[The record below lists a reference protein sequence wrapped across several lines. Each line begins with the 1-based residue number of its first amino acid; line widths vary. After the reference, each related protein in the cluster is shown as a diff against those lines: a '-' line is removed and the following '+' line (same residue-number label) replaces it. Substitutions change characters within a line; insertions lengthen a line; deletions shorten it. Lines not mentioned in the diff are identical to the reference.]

1 MTSAYIFDAVRT
13 PRGRGRPDGP
23 LHSLSPIDLGATVL
37 RALNDRTGF
46 GPALPDDVIFGVG
59 DGVGDQGADLARSSV
74 LHAGLPVETPGQT
87 VSRFCSSGLDAVN
100 AAAAQVMAGQADL
113 VVAGGVEMM
122 SLIPI
127 AGTGGPNGSDA
138 RFNDLVGMVPQGIS
152 ADLMATLFGHSRRD
166 LDTYAAESQTRAA
179 RAWDEGRFARSIVPV
194 HDMEGRLVLERD
206 DYMRPQTTVES
217 LGALKAA
224 FKGMGEK
231 GGFDAVA
238 RRKYPQVA
246 AIEHVHTAG
255 NSSGIVDG
263 ASAML
268 IGSRE
273 GGEKLGLKPRARI
286 VSFAQLAMDPTL
298 MLSAPADAT
307 QKALA
312 RAGMAFGDIDLFEVN
327 EAFAT
332 VALYFM
338 EKSGVDH
345 AKVNVNG
352 GSIAMGHPI
361 GATGGMLIGTVLDEL
376 ERTGGGTGVVT
387 LCVGLGMACACVI
400 ERVEGFA

>member
-1 MTSAYIFDAVRT
+1 MTSAYIYDAVRT

-23 LHSLSPIDLGATVL
+23 LHTLSPIDLGATVL
-37 RALNDRTGF
+37 RALDQRTGF

-59 DGVGDQGADLARSSV
+59 DGVSDQGADLARSAV

-100 AAAAQVMAGQADL
+100 AVSAQVMAGQADL

-166 LDTYAAESQTRAA
+166 VDTYAAESQTRAA
-179 RAWDEGRFARSIVPV
+179 RAWQEGRFDRSIVPV
-194 HDMEGRLVLERD
+194 RDIEGTILLERD
-206 DYMRPQTTVES
+206 DYMRPQTTIAS
-217 LGALKAA
+217 LGQLKPA

-231 GGFDAVA
+231 GGFDTIA
-238 RRKYPQVA
+238 RRKFPQVA

-263 ASAML
+263 ASAIL
-268 IGSRE
+268 IGSRA
-273 GGEKLGLKPRARI
+273 GGETLSMKPRARI
-286 VSFAQLAMDPTL
+286 RSFAALGMDPTL
-298 MLSAPADAT
+298 MLAAPADAT
-307 QKALA
+307 EKALK
-312 RAGMAFGDIDLFEVN
+312 RAGMTFADVDLFEVN

-338 EKSGVDH
+338 EKSGADH
-345 AKVNVNG
+345 SRVNVNG

-361 GATGGMLIGTVLDEL
+361 GATGGMLTGTLIDEL
-376 ERTGGGTGVVT
+376 ERTGGGIGVVT

-400 ERVEGFA
+400 ERVEGWA

>member
-13 PRGRGRPDGP
+13 PRGRGRPDGS
-23 LHSLSPIDLGATVL
+23 LHSLSPIDLGAAVL

-74 LHAGLPVETPGQT
+74 LHAGLPAETPGQT

-100 AAAAQVMAGQADL
+100 AASAQVMAGQADL

-166 LDTYAAESQTRAA
+166 LDTYAAESQSRAA

-194 HDMEGRLVLERD
+194 NDMEGRLVLQRD

-217 LGALKAA
+217 LAALKPA

-286 VSFAQLAMDPTL
+286 VSFAQLGMDPTL

-307 QKALA
+307 EKALK
-312 RAGMAFGDIDLFEVN
+312 RAGMGFGDIDLFEVN

-338 EKSGVDH
+338 EKSGADH
-345 AKVNVNG
+345 SKVNVNG

-361 GATGGMLIGTVLDEL
+361 GATGGMLTGTLLDEL

-387 LCVGLGMACACVI
+387 LCVGLGMACALVI
-400 ERVEGFA
+400 ERVEGWA